1 MLRNVKVAKAI
12 REAQLGRSERVGI
25 EQDRV
30 LAELEEMAFSDI
42 SDYVVSD
49 SGDVTLSPTAPP
61 RAMRAVQSIK
71 RRITEVGE
79 GKDLVRTIDV
89 EIKLWD
95 KTSMLK
101 LAARHVGIGREQP
114 KGDDRVPVS
123 KLSDATLAAVIADL
137 KGLVH

>member
-1 MLRNVKVAKAI
+1 MRNVKVAKAI
-12 REAQLGRSERVGI
+12 KDAQLGRSERVGI

-30 LAELEEMAFSDI
+30 LPELEEMAFSDI

-79 GKDLVRTIDV
+79 ERTASV
-89 EIKLWD
+89 PSK
-95 KTSMLK
+95 S
-101 LAARHVGIGREQP
+101 RSSCGIR
-114 KGDDRVPVS
+114 R
-123 KLSDATLAAVIADL
+123 AC
-137 KGLVH
+137 